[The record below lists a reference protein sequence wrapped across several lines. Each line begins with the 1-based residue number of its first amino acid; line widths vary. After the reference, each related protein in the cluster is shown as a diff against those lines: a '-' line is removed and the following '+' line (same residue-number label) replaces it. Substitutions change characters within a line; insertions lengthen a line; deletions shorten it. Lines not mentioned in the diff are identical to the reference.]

1 MKLSE
6 LAKTLNTPVEQL
18 LGRAKK
24 SNLKINH
31 DTQLTPDQIAQLKR
45 VEEQSI
51 VRPQL
56 PGRSESQQP
65 EQKPQEQMV
74 QAQNSAPSIAA
85 QTHTQL
91 GKTQEAKNAQADNL
105 FKAAARAEYADGQD
119 AGLLLGLIHKQG
131 EADGYMTVMQA
142 CFDVDRANRGIQ
154 SVNRANFLA
163 DQDNGLLGE
172 LQNPCKSYSESE
184 ETLATA
190 RSTATAIQSDLSQIL
205 KDLRAKSSVS
215 VNESV

>member
-1 MKLSE
+1 MRLNE
-6 LAKTLNTPVEQL
+6 LAKTLNTPVQEL
-18 LGRAKK
+18 MGRAKK
-24 SNLKINH
+24 SNLRINH

-45 VEEQSI
+45 VEEQLTH
-51 VRPQL
+51 PQL

-65 EQKPQEQMV
+65 EQEPQEQMV